1 MDATG
6 WIAAYAA
13 VVATAALVWEV
24 RRTREAQAA
33 AREAQALKVSIR
45 LGSVCSSR
53 RQAGRVG
60 AECDGQGFDPMR
72 SLVVRVRLA
81 TEEVLT
87 SEPYRLGT

>member
-33 AREAQALKVSIR
+33 AREAQALKVPPR
-45 LGSVCSSR
+45 LGVFFTATSR
-53 RQAGRVG
+53 KGG
-60 AECDGQGFDPMR
+60 
-72 SLVVRVRLA
+72 S
-81 TEEVLT
+81 
-87 SEPYRLGT
+87 